1 MEIYILRHGKA
12 QERSSTISSDAK
24 RRLTEAGMDEMRD
37 VAAGIASLGIQPSHI
52 ISSPLVRAK
61 ETAAIVSERLSKHAE
76 VVPKTAVWQ
85 ELKPEANVFGT
96 HRRLA
101 GMAPDNAVMLVGH
114 EPNLSLLASSMVLGG
129 GSGGGG
135 GGSSSVSG
143 PGAGSG
149 RGRDDGLQFRDARD
163 SFLALKKG
171 GMVIIRGN
179 ARGRL
184 IHGTLRSLLTPKQ
197 LRMCRRV

>member
-37 VAAGIASLGIQPSHI
+37 VAAGIASLGIRPSHI
-52 ISSPLVRAK
+52 VSSPLVRAK
-61 ETAAIVSERLSKHAE
+61 ETAAIVSARLSKHAE
-76 VVPKTAVWQ
+76 VVPRTAVWQ

-101 GMAPDNAVMLVGH
+101 GMAPDSAVMLVGH

-129 GSGGGG
+129 SSSGG
-135 GGSSSVSG
+135 SISDSVSG

-149 RGRDDGLQFRDARD
+149 RGRDDGIQFRDARD